1 MSKIIICI
9 FFVNNIYFLFINFCY
24 IIIFNI
30 LFYNICFLAV
40 TESLYSDANQQSIEN
55 LSEMSLE
62 DDILGVL
69 NISSDPESEWEI
81 SRNIQTR
88 VSSPSNFQSEV
99 N

>member
-1 MSKIIICI
+1 
-9 FFVNNIYFLFINFCY
+9 
-24 IIIFNI
+24 
-30 LFYNICFLAV
+30 
-40 TESLYSDANQQSIEN
+40 
-55 LSEMSLE
+55 MSLE

-88 VSSPSNFQSEV
+88 VSTPSNFQSEV